1 MDFKIFELPLFLLS
15 DYGRLHDYDY
25 DCRPDGTSMLTTG
38 SVLSI
43 NVNIMLAKS
52 GLVGPL
58 KLKPNRASMIKL

>member
-15 DYGRLHDYDY
+15 NYGGLYDYDY
-25 DCRPDGTSMLTTG
+25 RPDGTSMLTTG
-38 SVLSI
+38 SVLCI
-43 NVNIMLAKS
+43 NVDIMLAKS